1 MKLTNKCELVRL
13 FLMLITVIVLIGK
26 PDFSIAMSKSKWNSI
41 QTRLIN
47 NLLLDDSV
55 SSKIG
60 HYRGLLFAGSHGSCS
75 RLKINILSADARA
88 VRPYTSD
95 M

>member
-1 MKLTNKCELVRL
+1 MKLTNKCELVRS

-47 NLLLDDSV
+47 NLLLDYSV

-60 HYRGLLFAGSHGSCS
+60 PYRGPLFVGSHGSCV
-75 RLKINILSADARA
+75 RLKINMLSVDAQT
-88 VRPYTSD
+88 VRPNT
-95 M
+95 